1 MANPSRI
8 PESFLE
14 HRQIFSE
21 SWVDRWT
28 VPNQFVSPLSTLFG
42 HEVTMTCLDWDIDSI
57 VYFAKDQAFRRNV
70 VGRLGWLEKF
80 KLGLI
85 HHDSLLLLSRYD
97 D

>member
-1 MANPSRI
+1 
-8 PESFLE
+8 
-14 HRQIFSE
+14 
-21 SWVDRWT
+21 
-28 VPNQFVSPLSTLFG
+28 
-42 HEVTMTCLDWDIDSI
+42 MTCLDWDIDSI